1 MSVYY
6 LEAVYANFSVEVILK
21 KKKNFPLVDSAFFLY
36 GKKLLKYKAK
46 HLLWWADDK
55 ELLLTSQFL
64 VFTPLYTLPV
74 VVRFICQFA

>member
-6 LEAVYANFSVEVILK
+6 LEAVYANFSVEVIL

-55 ELLLTSQFL
+55 EPLLTSQFL